1 MDKTAAEYAL
11 QESID
16 TMVKELKLPRLV
28 ARILAG
34 RNVNTVDK
42 ARIFLDPKL
51 EDLSDPFLL
60 PDSVKG
66 AGRIASAIAKRETI
80 CLYGDYDADGV
91 TSLAL
96 MSNFLRH
103 FGIEPIVYI
112 PTRQE
117 GYGLHI
123 NAIKKVQERRPTLLI
138 SLDCGSSNAREV
150 QYINDKGIQ
159 TIIIDHHEMGEDI
172 PPAYAVINPK
182 RKDSVFPT
190 RDLAACGVT
199 FFVMLAIRRFLH
211 KEGLL
216 QKPINLKRELDIV
229 SIGTV
234 GDMVSLT
241 GDNRIMVKHGMDVM
255 SRHPRPWL
263 TAMQKSRVLTKKV
276 MDEFGLSFI
285 VVPRINATGRVS
297 DPENSLK
304 FLLSQNEAEAG
315 YHLKTLEDANKH
327 RRSIEEK
334 ILRQVVIELKN
345 DHVDQRKSIVV
356 FNEKWHIG
364 VLGIVAQK
372 LSEMFK
378 KPSIVITKL
387 NDIWKGSGRGASGI
401 DLYGTITSLSPL
413 LLKYGG
419 HRYACGLSLEE
430 ENLTRFAEA
439 FEELVGN
446 SNTGHESAEMLCDAV
461 AEFEDLTPEF
471 MRYLGKLSPFGVGN
485 PRPLISLS
493 PVVIEPL
500 KYGRVRIKDGNDRNW
515 YGYMQADQQIPRCD
529 KPYCAVNPILK
540 VEMGEQFINLNIKH
554 ISETAIRTIDRFS

>member
-1 MDKTAAEYAL
+1 MDKKSAPDHAF
-11 QESID
+11 QESVDAIA
-16 TMVKELKLPRLV
+16 KELQLPGLI
-28 ARILAG
+28 ARILVG
-34 RNVNTVDK
+34 RDINTADK

-60 PDSVKG
+60 PDAVKG
-66 AGRIASAIAKRETI
+66 AERIVSAIVKREKI

-96 MSNFLRH
+96 MLNFLRH
-103 FGIEPIVYI
+103 FGLEPIVYI

-117 GYGLHI
+117 GYGLHV
-123 NAIKKVQERRPTLLI
+123 NAIKKVSERNPTLLI
-138 SLDCGSSNAREV
+138 SLDCGSSNVSEV
-150 QYINDKGIQ
+150 QYANDNGIQ
-159 TIIIDHHEMGEDI
+159 TIIIDHHELGEGM
-172 PPAYAVINPK
+172 PSAYALINPK
-182 RKDSVFPT
+182 RKDSHFPT

-199 FFVMLAIRRFLH
+199 FFVMLAVRRVLH
-211 KEGLL
+211 NEGLL

-255 SRHPRPWL
+255 SRHSRPWL

-304 FLLSQNEAEAG
+304 FLLSENEAEAG

-327 RRSIEEK
+327 RRSVEER
-334 ILRQVVIELKN
+334 ILREIVAELKN
-345 DHVDQRKSIVV
+345 DHIDQRKSIVV

-387 NDIWKGSGRGASGI
+387 NGIWKGSGRGSSGI
-401 DLYGTITSLSPL
+401 DLHGTITSLSPL

-419 HRYACGLSLEE
+419 HRYACGLSLQE
-430 ENLTRFAEA
+430 ENLTRFADA

-446 SNTGHESAEMLCDAV
+446 SIAHDSEEMFCDAI

-485 PRPLISLS
+485 PRPIISLS
-493 PVVIEPL
+493 PTAIEPL
-500 KYGRVRIKDGNDRNW
+500 KYGRVRIKDGNNRNW
-515 YGYMQADQQIPRCD
+515 YGYVRADLHIPSCD
-529 KPYCAVNPILK
+529 NPFCAAAPMLK
-540 VEMGEQFINLNIKH
+540 EEMGEQFIHLNIKD
-554 ISETAIRTIDRFS
+554 ISKKPFPTKN